1 MTNEALPDRRADRD
15 DASLGAARPNGSSMA
30 VDEISR
36 FMNPGTA
43 AALFL
48 ATAIAEIVGDVTVAE
63 ALGSIG
69 QIGGKQ
75 NGRSDTTH

>member
-1 MTNEALPDRRADRD
+1 
-15 DASLGAARPNGSSMA
+15 MA